1 MTNNWCFETCTN
13 DLTNKAP
20 GADNSKAPDYG
31 SLTCSEGNGITTEG
45 TNNPFSIAHFR
56 IYPNIQTS
64 GPKTGAILVKHLT
77 GSEGK
82 YPREFIQENSFVLNR
97 LLLQLVAFSNI
108 ILSRY

>member
-1 MTNNWCFETCTN
+1 MDQLTNKWSFETCTD

-20 GADNSKAPDYG
+20 EADNSKPPEYG

-45 TNNPFSIAHFR
+45 TANPFAIAYFR

-64 GPKTGAILVKHLT
+64 GPKTGAILVKHLA

-82 YPREFIQENSFVLNR
+82 YPREFIQENSFVLNG
-97 LLLQLVAFSNI
+97 LLL
-108 ILSRY
+108 